1 MGIEVQPIVTFTAT
15 AYEAIAAGAV
25 VSFRSDGTVENLIT
39 DVSHFAGVAKYAA
52 AAGEAVTV
60 QWGLVNVLVNG
71 TGSAGDALTAGA
83 DQGKLDSTSTGTDPI
98 LGYAF
103 AAWTA
108 DDTVKAF
115 IYPTFARLAIA

>member
-1 MGIEVQPIVTFTAT
+1 MGIEVQPLMTFTAT
-15 AYEAIAAGAV
+15 AYEAIGAGEA
-25 VSFRSDGTVENLIT
+25 VSFRSDGTVEQLVT

-60 QWGLVNVLVNG
+60 QWGLVNVSVNG

-83 DQGKLDSTSTGTDPI
+83 DAGKLDSTSTATDPI
-98 LGYAF
+98 VGYAF

-115 IYPTFARLAIA
+115 IYPNFSRLAIA